1 MTLDEIAMELG
12 MSKSTVSRALSGKGR
27 VSEKTKA
34 RIKSFVQDN
43 RVREIQINNSAKTQ
57 CIGVAVPADALSANI
72 PYFQECLLGICESA
86 TMMNYSVVITTVG
99 LNDISGIQKLV
110 ESGKVDAI
118 ILMRSVEDDKALK
131 YLTDINFPTGLTGV
145 CDYKEVIQVDTDIRQ
160 AAESLTNIL
169 ISSGYTRF
177 AMIAGNTHYYVNRNR
192 CEGYFDAL
200 KRNGIP
206 AERQVY
212 YQNFENTE
220 LVDNIISDIIM
231 NKTECVVCGDD
242 TICTVLMSK
251 LQSEGYRIPKDISI
265 VSLFNSATLGCF
277 SSPVTAINISAK
289 KVGNTMAKQIINYLQ
304 GNEYNLKTMTDYEI
318 LFRASTNKIYR
329 M

>member
-1 MTLDEIAMELG
+1 MTLDEIAKELEL
-12 MSKSTVSRALSGKGR
+12 SKSTVSRALSGKGR
-27 VSEKTKA
+27 VSEQTKA
-34 RIKSFVQDN
+34 KIKTFIQDN
-43 RVREIQINNSAKTQ
+43 NIREMQMNNSAKTQ

-86 TMMNYSVVITTVG
+86 TIMNYNVIVTTVG
-99 LNDISGIQKLV
+99 INDISGIQRLV
-110 ESGKVDAI
+110 ENRKVDAI
-118 ILMRSVEDDKALK
+118 ILMRSVDEDKALK

-169 ISSGYTRF
+169 ISSGYTKF
-177 AMIAGNTHYYVNRNR
+177 AMVVGNTHYYVNRNR
-192 CEGYFDAL
+192 SEGFFNAL

-206 AERQVY
+206 VERQIY

-220 LVDNIISDIIM
+220 LVDNIISDIII

-242 TICTVLMSK
+242 TISTVLMSK

-289 KVGNTMAKQIINYLQ
+289 KVGNMMAKQMINYLQ
-304 GNEYNLKTMTDYEI
+304 GNEYSPKTMTDYEI